1 LRPLGSSAFVEV
13 PDAAETI
20 LRIDLPGRYV
30 AGLVVSDGY
39 NDSAEDFVEIS
50 AIE

>member
-1 LRPLGSSAFVEV
+1 MRPLGSSAFVEV